1 MFAPS
6 SCSVGKRNRGAIFKA
21 QIMAENTEN
30 NKIYKFSIFSGREE
44 DLKKLDADS
53 MADSEVYVSFA
64 DSRKTNSFT

>member
-30 NKIYKFSIFSGREE
+30 NKKFVNSQSSQLGKKI
-44 DLKKLDADS
+44 LKS
-53 MADSEVYVSFA
+53 
-64 DSRKTNSFT
+64 

>member
-30 NKIYKFSIFSGREE
+30 NKKFANSQSSQVGKKILK
-44 DLKKLDADS
+44 DLKDLKELHF
-53 MADSEVYVSFA
+53 V
-64 DSRKTNSFT
+64 

>member
-30 NKIYKFSIFSGREE
+30 NKKFVNSQSSQVGKKILI
-44 DLKKLDADS
+44 DLKEPPIQTLL
-53 MADSEVYVSFA
+53 
-64 DSRKTNSFT
+64 